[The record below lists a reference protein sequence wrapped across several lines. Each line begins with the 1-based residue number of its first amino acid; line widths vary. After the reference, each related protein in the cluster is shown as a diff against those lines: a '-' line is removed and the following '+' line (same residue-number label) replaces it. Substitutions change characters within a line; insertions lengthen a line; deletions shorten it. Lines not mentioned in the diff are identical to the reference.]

1 MSAVA
6 YLGTLPFRPDRFQV
20 EAAEAIDAGE
30 SVVVTAPTASGKTVV
45 AEAAIHRAVESGLR
59 AIYTTPLKALSNQKF
74 GDFSDAY
81 GADRVGLLTGDNSI
95 NGSAPVVVMTT
106 EVLRNMMYEESPD
119 LDDVGVVVLDEVH
132 YLADRSRGAVW
143 EEIIVHLDRSIPLV
157 CLSATVAN
165 ADELRDW
172 IADRRGSTALVV
184 ERERPVPLESL
195 YLLRDRWEKDHLR
208 LLPVFHGS
216 RPNERIA
223 RMLRPGKGG
232 ARRYASPRRHET
244 CALLEREGL
253 LPAIYF
259 IFSRAG
265 CDAAASQVVDRG
277 LRLTSAAEADRIQEV
292 ADAATAHLSPTD
304 LKVLG
309 YDRFAHNLRA
319 GVAPHHAG
327 MVPALKEVVERL
339 FSEGLVRLVFAT
351 ETLALGINMPART
364 VVLENL
370 SKFTGDG
377 HELLQ
382 AGDYTQLTGRA
393 GRRGIDTSGT
403 AVVLHSQYVPFER
416 VAGIAARGSHALR
429 SSFRPTYNMVVNL
442 IARYER
448 DEAER
453 LLNSS
458 FAQFADQRRRT
469 RIESDVTSD
478 RARLERLR
486 SEAEHP
492 DVDVWEVLDA
502 ARQDGSERV
511 LAFVSRTFAGDVL
524 QWHRRGRARRHVVIA
539 RGTGKRPRLLAISE
553 SGELVRLD
561 GARLPDTVQRLGRL
575 DIDGPL
581 RPRERAFRED
591 VAERLRAWLPDGP
604 PEQAL
609 GDALESLPPGFDR
622 NLEAAR
628 AARRLEA
635 RIADGV
641 RSAAALGPGLVPRLR
656 AIVGLLE
663 RWGYADGWSL
673 TDRGERLRTVYNEL
687 DLLLTECLTTGLFAD
702 LDSHATA
709 ALASTFVFE
718 PRGDAESG
726 RWPPGLTAVG
736 DSVEGIWERLVRDEA
751 AAGLPQSRPPDP
763 GFAAAAVAWAQ
774 GAGLDDLFDE
784 DAAGVGDFVRTSR
797 QLIDLLRQIR
807 DTAADLAPAAG
818 EAARL
823 VDRGVVAAAGAV

>member
-1 MSAVA
+1 VTASS
-6 YLGTLPFRPDRFQV
+6 YLATLPFSPDRFQV
-20 EAAEAIDAGE
+20 EAAGAIDAGE
-30 SVVVTAPTASGKTVV
+30 SVVVTAPTGSGKTVV
-45 AEAAIHRAVESGLR
+45 AEAAIHRAVEAGLR

-74 GDFSDAY
+74 GDFSASY
-81 GADRVGLLTGDNSI
+81 GPDRVGLLTGDNSI

-119 LDDVGVVVLDEVH
+119 LADVGVVVLDEVH

-165 ADELRDW
+165 AEELRDW
-172 IADRRGSTALVV
+172 IADRRGPTSLVV

-195 YLLRDRWEKDHLR
+195 YLLRDRWEKHHLR

-216 RPNERIA
+216 RPNDRIA

-232 ARRYASPRRHET
+232 AQRYASPRRHET

-277 LRLTSAAEADRIQEV
+277 LRLTTAAQADRVQEM
-292 ADAATAHLSPTD
+292 ADAATAHLGPTD

-309 YDRFAHNLRA
+309 YDRFVHNLRA

-339 FSEGLVRLVFAT
+339 FAEGPVQLVFAT

-364 VVLENL
+364 VVLESL
-370 SKFTGDG
+370 SKFTGEG

-382 AGDYTQLTGRA
+382 PGDYTQLTGRA

-442 IARYER
+442 IARYDR

-458 FAQFADQRRRT
+458 FAQFADQRRR
-469 RIESDVTSD
+469 RQLESDVAAD
-478 RARLERLR
+478 RARVERLQA
-486 SEAEHP
+486 EAEHP
-492 DVDVWEVLDA
+492 EVDVWEVLDSTA
-502 ARQDGSERV
+502 EDGTERV
-511 LAFVSRTFAGDVL
+511 LAFVSRTFPGDVL
-524 QWHRRGRARRHVVIA
+524 QWHRRGRTRRHVVVA

-553 SGELVRLD
+553 EGELARID

-575 DIDGPL
+575 DIEGPL
-581 RPRERAFRED
+581 RPRDRSFREE
-591 VAERLRAWLPDGP
+591 VAARLRDWLPEGL

-609 GDALESLPPGFDR
+609 SEALEGLPAGFEE

-628 AARRLEA
+628 TVRRLEA
-635 RIADGV
+635 RIADGL

-673 TDRGERLRTVYNEL
+673 TPRGERLRTVYNEL
-687 DLLLTECLTTGLFAD
+687 DLLLTECLAAGLFGD
-702 LDSHATA
+702 LDPRATA
-709 ALASTFVFE
+709 ALASAFVFE
-718 PRGDAESG
+718 PRGDAEPG

-736 DSVEGIWERLVRDEA
+736 DTVESIWERLVADEA
-751 AAGLPQSRPPDP
+751 ASGLPPSRQPDP
-763 GFAAAAVAWAQ
+763 GFAAAAVAWAE

-784 DAAGVGDFVRTSR
+784 DAAGVGDFVRTTR

-807 DTAADLAPAAG
+807 DTAPDLAPG
-818 EAARL
+818 AARAAQL
-823 VDRGVVAAAGAV
+823 IDRGVVAAAGAV